1 MKNITPNIL
10 LLLTPKNFVEYL
22 YSDFTVR
29 QAIEK
34 MREKRYSMIP
44 VIERETGKYC
54 YSLREG
60 DFLYYLA
67 ENHLSF
73 KALEQCP
80 LSSIPPSRE
89 IKAIGISE
97 DIHSLYDRMLDQNF
111 APVIDDQGVF
121 IGIVTRKKVMNALL
135 PEKNFSL

>member
-1 MKNITPNIL
+1 MKEKAPNIL

-29 QAIEK
+29 QAVEK
-34 MREKRYSMIP
+34 MKEKRYSMIP

-73 KALEQCP
+73 SSLEKHP

-89 IKAIGISE
+89 IKAVGISA
-97 DIHSLYDRMLDQNF
+97 DIHDLYGTILDQNF

-121 IGIVTRKKVMNALL
+121 IGIVTRKKVMNALMKEG
-135 PEKNFSL
+135 EK